1 MEESSRDRKRNSARK
16 KSEFSVYSQKAV
28 RAKELLQRAKPVVVQ
43 KSNDNAFIGQKIC
56 PVQVKNATN
65 QKDTKK

>member
-28 RAKELLQRAKPVVVQ
+28 RATELLRWTKEKCV
-43 KSNDNAFIGQKIC
+43 
-56 PVQVKNATN
+56 VQVKNATKSKK
-65 QKDTKK
+65 QLKTKNGS

>member
-28 RAKELLQRAKPVVVQ
+28 RATELRWTKEKCV
-43 KSNDNAFIGQKIC
+43 
-56 PVQVKNATN
+56 VQVKSATKPKK
-65 QKDTKK
+65 QLKTKNGS